1 VGRTR
6 DRRVAIAGLAAAVT
20 ALVLAAVAFGAV
32 GDLTPIGC
40 IDDED
45 SGPDTCAATGDGLD
59 RPEAVA
65 VSPDGK
71 SVYTVSSDDEAIA
84 RFQRNLSTGALT
96 YKGCIDG
103 TFSPSNCATTIPG
116 NFLINA
122 VDVAVSPDGAAVY
135 VISRF
140 GDSGIFHFERNT
152 TNGALTFRNCVGDDD
167 NPACDK
173 NMAGIDDPTG
183 VAISP
188 NGDDVYVAD
197 FGADAIAHLRVN
209 TTNGNLNPKECVI
222 ETDASPSD
230 PCGDNTPGLAAA
242 DSVAVSPDGNSVYAV
257 GAFSDAIVRFDR
269 NLGNGTI
276 HPMSCVQD
284 PSVAFETCAKEQIG
298 MARPEGVVV
307 SPEGNSV
314 YVVAHDD
321 STLVRFD
328 RSPAGALKPQ
338 GCFVDNEFPT
348 VPCGDSPK
356 GLTGAH
362 DVAISDDGRSLYVAS
377 SSESAVAELDR
388 DPATGALTPRRCIK
402 DVEATADF
410 ATCNQSTAGLG
421 GASDVAVSPDDES
434 VYATGGFPDNAVVAF
449 SREQAP

>member
-1 VGRTR
+1 
-6 DRRVAIAGLAAAVT
+6 VAIAGLAAAVA

-45 SGPDTCAATGDGLD
+45 SGPDTCAATGDGLE

-65 VSPDGK
+65 VSPDGR

-96 YKGCIDG
+96 YKGCIKSA
-103 TFSPSNCATTIPG
+103 FSPATCADTMPDSI
-116 NFLINA
+116 LMNA
-122 VDVAVSPDGAAVY
+122 VDVTVSPDGESVY
-135 VISRF
+135 VISRY
-140 GDSGIFHFERNT
+140 GDSGVYHFARNT
-152 TNGALTFRNCVGDDD
+152 TSGALSYRNCVGDADF
-167 NPACDK
+167 PACAA
-173 NMAGIDDPTG
+173 NMEGIDDPTG
-183 VAISP
+183 VAVSA
-188 NGDDVYVAD
+188 DSKDVYVAD
-197 FGADAIAHLRVN
+197 FGADAVAHLRRN
-209 TTNGNLNPKECVI
+209 TTNGNLIPKECVI

-230 PCGDNTPGLAAA
+230 TCGDNFPGLAAA

-257 GAFSDAIVRFDR
+257 GAFSNAIVRFNR
-269 NLGNGTI
+269 NSVNGTI
-276 HPMSCVQD
+276 HPVSCVQD
-284 PSVAFETCAKEQIG
+284 PSVAFETCSKEQIG
-298 MARPEGVVV
+298 MGRPEGVVV

-328 RSPAGALKPQ
+328 RSPVGVLKPQ

-388 DPATGALTPRRCIK
+388 DTATGALTPRRCIK
-402 DVEATADF
+402 DVEATGDWQ
-410 ATCNQSTAGLG
+410 TCNQSTAGLG

-434 VYATGGFPDNAVVAF
+434 VYATGGFPDDAVVAF